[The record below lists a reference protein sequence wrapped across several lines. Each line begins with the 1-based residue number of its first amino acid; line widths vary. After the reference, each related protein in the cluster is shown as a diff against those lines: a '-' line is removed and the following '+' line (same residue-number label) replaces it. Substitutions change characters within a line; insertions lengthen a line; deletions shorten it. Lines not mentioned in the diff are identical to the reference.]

1 MKLTGDAKLHVKVIS
16 PTQAF
21 YDGPAMSVSA
31 SNKVGPFDI
40 LAGHA
45 NFFSLLTSGTITVNT
60 GAQNLMF
67 PISRGIVKAHKD
79 TVTLFVYEP
88 NS

>member
-1 MKLTGDAKLHVKVIS
+1 MKLTGDAKLHVKVLS

-31 SNKVGPFDI
+31 ANKVGPFDI

-45 NFFSLLTSGTITVNT
+45 NFFSLLTPGSVTINT
-60 GAQNLMF
+60 GAQNLVF
-67 PISRGIVKAHKD
+67 TITRGILKVHKD
-79 TVTLFVYEP
+79 VVTLFIYES
-88 NS
+88 N